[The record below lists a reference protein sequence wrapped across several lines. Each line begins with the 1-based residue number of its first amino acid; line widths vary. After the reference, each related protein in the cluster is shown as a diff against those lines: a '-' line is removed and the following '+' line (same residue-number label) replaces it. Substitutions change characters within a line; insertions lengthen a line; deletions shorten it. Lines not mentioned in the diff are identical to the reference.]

1 MSLPEKVYRELAA
14 VVGEKYIS
22 DKEFILAGNRAK
34 TPDTPIPYRSPEAIL
49 LPGSAEEVAEIVK
62 ICNRN
67 GLDFVPSVS
76 GAIALAYCMKPG
88 CVLIDLKRI
97 DRILELNEED
107 RYVVIE
113 PGVRHVQ
120 LYPELRKR
128 GLTYPAAAV
137 GPGGSVLANISSF
150 GGDNHTMYGSS
161 RPNRHLLGVEIV
173 TREGEILRTG
183 SLQTGAGWFC
193 SESPGPSLRGLIKG
207 WAGNHGDLGIV
218 TKCAIALD
226 PCKGPAEYRTEG
238 VSPHNRVYFDSDCS
252 RVYVF
257 NFERIQDVGNAIR
270 ALGECEVG
278 STVLKYFYLPMAL
291 MMTSS
296 ANEFFEKWNGGLK
309 EISMPLV
316 IHLAP
321 RSVREREYEEKIVF
335 EVMEQTHGKRIPR
348 EIETWWEEN
357 MDFFMIVSRLQ
368 SVLRLGG
375 QWAPIKLGAD
385 SVQHMCDVGDAVGE
399 FIYDFT
405 ETGKIFDAP
414 QDYQVIPMEYGH
426 FAMIELLFMWD
437 RLDPD
442 SGRYSMEFMRA
453 SQETDLKHH
462 YHSATA
468 QGFDQRAEAMGRL
481 YSDCHLW
488 MRKIKESF
496 DPYYKP
502 VVFDPGA
509 FRPAPKQG
517 ENQQRSV

>member
-1 MSLPEKVYRELAA
+1 MSLPENVYLEFAA
-14 VVGEKYIS
+14 VVGEQNIS
-22 DKEFILAGNRAK
+22 TKEFVLAGNRAK

-49 LPGSAEEVAEIVK
+49 LPGSAEEVAAVVK
-62 ICNRN
+62 ICNRY

-76 GAIALAYCMKPG
+76 GAIALAYCMKDNT
-88 CVLIDLKRI
+88 VLIDLKRI
-97 DRILELNEED
+97 NRILEINEED
-107 RYVVIE
+107 RYTVIE

-128 GLTYPAAAV
+128 GLSYPAAAV

-150 GGDNHTMYGSS
+150 GGDNHVMYGAS
-161 RPNRHLLGVEIV
+161 RPNRYLLGVEIV

-183 SLQTGAGWFC
+183 SLQTGGGWFC

-207 WAGNHGDLGIV
+207 YSGGHGDLGIV

-238 VSPHNRVYFDSDCS
+238 VSPHTRVYFDSDCS

-257 NFERIQDVGNAIR
+257 NFESIQDVGNAIR

-278 STVLKYFYLPMAL
+278 STVLKYFYLPLTL
-291 MMTSS
+291 MMTDS
-296 ANEFFEKWNGGLK
+296 ANAFFEKWNGGYK
-309 EISMPLV
+309 EAVSMPLV

-321 RSVREREYEEKIVF
+321 HSVRELEYEEKIVF
-335 EVMEQTHGKRIPR
+335 DVMEETNGKRIPR
-348 EIETWWEEN
+348 EIEKWWEEN

-375 QWAPIKLGAD
+375 QWAPVKLGAD
-385 SVQHMCDVGDAVGE
+385 SVQHMCDVGDAVSE

-405 ETGKIFDAP
+405 NTGKIFDAP
-414 QDYQVIPMEYGH
+414 NDYQVIPMEYGH

-437 RLDPD
+437 RLDPN

-462 YHSATA
+462 YHSATV
-468 QGFDQRAEAMGRL
+468 QGYDKRAEAMGKL
-481 YSDCHLW
+481 YSDCHVW
-488 MRKIKESF
+488 MRKIKEAF
-496 DPYYKP
+496 DSYYKP
-502 VVFDPGA
+502 GFPG
-509 FRPAPKQG
+509 
-517 ENQQRSV
+517 